1 MHTVIIGLGSNI
13 EAQKNIQT
21 ALAELGK
28 HFKIL
33 EKTPVKRT
41 QPVGPTN
48 QPDFLN
54 SAVLAETDK
63 DCTEIKSVLRTIED
77 LLKRDRS
84 GHPYGP
90 RTIDLDIL
98 VWNDRIVD
106 QDFYNRDFIREDVM
120 RLKPDLK
127 Y

>member
-13 EAQKNIQT
+13 DPEKNVQA
-21 ALAELGK
+21 ALDELQK
-28 HFKIL
+28 HFKIIR
-33 EKTPVKRT
+33 KTPLKRT
-41 QPVGPTN
+41 KPVGPIN

-54 SAVLAETDK
+54 GAVLAETDK
-63 DCTEIKSVLRTIED
+63 TCTEIKPILRTIED
-77 LLKRDRS
+77 ILKRDRS
-84 GHPYGP
+84 GDRYGP

-98 VWNDRIVD
+98 VWNDKIID
-106 QDFYNRDFIREDVM
+106 PDFYDRDFLREEVI

>member
-1 MHTVIIGLGSNI
+1 MNTVIIGLGSNI
-13 EAQKNIQT
+13 DPQKNIQT
-21 ALAELGK
+21 ALSELGK
-28 HFKIL
+28 HFRIL
-33 EKTPVKRT
+33 EKTPFKRT
-41 QPVGPTN
+41 KPVGSIS

-54 SAVLAETDK
+54 GAVLAETDK
-63 DCTEIKSVLRTIED
+63 DCTAIKAILRSIEA

-84 GHPYGP
+84 KHPYGP

-98 VWNDRIVD
+98 IWNDEIID
-106 QDFYNRDFIREDVM
+106 QDFYSRDFIREDVL

>member
-13 EAQKNIQT
+13 EPQKNIQA
-21 ALAELGK
+21 ALVELGK

-33 EKTPVKRT
+33 EKTPAKQT
-41 QPVGPTN
+41 KPVGPIN

-54 SAVLAETDK
+54 CAVLAEIDK
-63 DCTEIKSVLRTIED
+63 DCTEIKTILRTIES

-84 GHPYGP
+84 GNPYGP

-98 VWNDRIVD
+98 VWNEKIVD
-106 QDFYNRDFIREDVM
+106 QDFYNRNFIREDVL

>member
-1 MHTVIIGLGSNI
+1 MHTVIIGLGSNVDP
-13 EAQKNIQT
+13 EKNIQA
-21 ALAELGK
+21 ALGELEK
-28 HFKIL
+28 RFKIL
-33 EKTPVKRT
+33 EKTPVKWT
-41 QPVGPTN
+41 KPVGPIS

-54 SAVLAETDK
+54 NAVLAETDK
-63 DCTEIKSVLRTIED
+63 DCIEIKSVLRTIER

-98 VWNDRIVD
+98 VWNDKIID
-106 QDFYNRDFIREDVM
+106 QDFYNRDFIREDVI